1 VKSEDEQEKDDKDV
15 VVIEEPKKSEDDV
28 HSIGK
33 EVSASQGIRIN
44 K

>member
-1 VKSEDEQEKDDKDV
+1 
-15 VVIEEPKKSEDDV
+15 VIEEPKKSEDDV

-44 K
+44 KWKYTFSKYSFLV